1 MRGLF
6 ACICVSIWAL
16 LLALTC
22 TKLRAHLSAESRFTL
37 QRVKSGIFIM
47 PFHSP
52 DKPLAQCHDED
63 MELAL
68 RAEEL
73 GYDEFWVGEH
83 HTLAW
88 EPIVSPEMFIAAV
101 FRKLSVCDLVLPQFF

>member
-1 MRGLF
+1 MQGLF
-6 ACICVSIWAL
+6 ACIRVLTWAL
-16 LLALTC
+16 LLVVTS
-22 TKLRAHLSAESRFTL
+22 TKLRAHLCAESRFTL
-37 QRVKSGIFIM
+37 QSLKSGIFIM

-73 GYDEFWVGEH
+73 GYDEFW
-83 HTLAW
+83 
-88 EPIVSPEMFIAAV
+88 M
-101 FRKLSVCDLVLPQFF
+101 D

>member
-1 MRGLF
+1 
-6 ACICVSIWAL
+6 
-16 LLALTC
+16 
-22 TKLRAHLSAESRFTL
+22 L
-37 QRVKSGIFIM
+37 QNVKSGIFIM

-52 DKPLAQCHDED
+52 EKPLAQCHDED

-68 RAEEL
+68 RADEL

-88 EPIVSPEMFIAAV
+88 EPIVSPEMWFCQNSALIPEN
-101 FRKLSVCDLVLPQFF
+101 PQYSPSHKP

>member
-6 ACICVSIWAL
+6 ACIYVSVWAL
-16 LLALTC
+16 ILVVTS
-22 TKLRAHLSAESRFTL
+22 TKPRAHSNAESRFTL
-37 QRVKSGIFIM
+37 QSVKSGIFIM

-73 GYDEFWVGEH
+73 GYDEFW
-83 HTLAW
+83 
-88 EPIVSPEMFIAAV
+88 M
-101 FRKLSVCDLVLPQFF
+101 D